1 MIAALLFLSLGA
13 GCMAAIVLL
22 AWRKAPKASIA
33 PFEALLP
40 SSLALAA
47 FSAAS
52 ALWGFVAGMAA
63 LAVALYAACM
73 AEAFAWR
80 GLAALCKRKGKK
92 ARAEQFESYL

>member
-1 MIAALLFLSLGA
+1 MIAALDFLAFGA
-13 GCMAAIVLL
+13 VC
-22 AWRKAPKASIA
+22 
-33 PFEALLP
+33 
-40 SSLALAA
+40 
-47 FSAAS
+47 
-52 ALWGFVAGMAA
+52 MAA